1 MRRLLAR
8 WRCHRDLWCCQYVD
22 RPMCN
27 GWDDPHRLARWR
39 YRRQQRRLDVD
50 STYVFEATI
59 VYDARRR

>member
-1 MRRLLAR
+1 
-8 WRCHRDLWCCQYVD
+8 
-22 RPMCN
+22 MCN

-39 YRRQQRRLDVD
+39 YRRQQRRLRFDAD